1 LLAQKDQEDPLQ
13 DMRYSYDPM
22 GNVFRIDAP
31 TLATVYFANQ
41 RVEGHR
47 TFTYDS
53 LCRLTES
60 SGW

>member
-13 DMRYSYDPM
+13 DMRYSYD
-22 GNVFRIDAP
+22 P